1 MPLLESPTGKN
12 YNLPNREDTRPDVFV
27 LNNAAAY
34 TAWYS
39 VRSLL

>member
-1 MPLLESPTGKN
+1 MG
-12 YNLPNREDTRPDVFV
+12 YNPENGHDFELPKREETRPDVFV

-39 VRSLL
+39 VRVLP